1 MKYIKTSIPF
11 ILCLLTLPVYIYLYK
26 YSLNGFWIL
35 FVLERVLTPFL
46 GKKIENLL
54 DEDLD
59 ENLNEEEAI
68 SAGKFT
74 IFLIIFCLATI
85 SIFIYILFKYP
96 RLFILIMIGECIDK
110 VLEKIISNIRK
121 NRNERGF

>member
-74 IFLIIFCLATI
+74 IFLIIFCLAAI

-110 VLEKIISNIRK
+110 VLEKIICNIRE
-121 NRNERGF
+121 NRKKRGF

>member
-1 MKYIKTSIPF
+1 MKYIRTSIPF

-26 YSLNGFWIL
+26 NSLNGFWIL
-35 FVLERVLTPFL
+35 FVVERFTTPFL
-46 GKKIENLL
+46 GKKIDKLL

-59 ENLNEEEAI
+59 EDLTEEESIA
-68 SAGKFT
+68 AGKFT
-74 IFLIIFCLATI
+74 IFLITFCLVAI
-85 SIFIYILFKYP
+85 GIFIYILFKYP

>member
-1 MKYIKTSIPF
+1 MKYIRTRIPF

-26 YSLNGFWIL
+26 NSLNGFWIL
-35 FVLERVLTPFL
+35 FVVERFMTPLL

-54 DEDLD
+54 DDDLYED
-59 ENLNEEEAI
+59 LNEEEAR
-68 SAGKFT
+68 AVGKFT
-74 IFLIIFCLATI
+74 IFLIIFCLVAI

-110 VLEKIISNIRK
+110 VLEKIISNLRENRK
-121 NRNERGF
+121 ERGF

>member
-110 VLEKIISNIRK
+110 VLEKIICNIRE
-121 NRNERGF
+121 NRKKRGF

>member
-1 MKYIKTSIPF
+1 MKYIRTRIHF

-26 YSLNGFWIL
+26 NSLNGFWIL
-35 FVLERVLTPFL
+35 FVVERFMTPLL

-54 DEDLD
+54 DDDLYED
-59 ENLNEEEAI
+59 LNEEEAR
-68 SAGKFT
+68 AVGKFT
-74 IFLIIFCLATI
+74 IFLIIFCLVAI

-110 VLEKIISNIRK
+110 VLEKIISNLRENRK
-121 NRNERGF
+121 ERGF

>member
-1 MKYIKTSIPF
+1 MKYIRTSIPF

-26 YSLNGFWIL
+26 NSLNGFWIL
-35 FVLERVLTPFL
+35 FVVERFTTPFL
-46 GKKIENLL
+46 GKKIEKLL
-54 DEDLD
+54 DED
-59 ENLNEEEAI
+59 
-68 SAGKFT
+68 
-74 IFLIIFCLATI
+74 
-85 SIFIYILFKYP
+85 P

>member
-1 MKYIKTSIPF
+1 MNYIRTSIPF

-26 YSLNGFWIL
+26 NSLNGFWIL
-35 FVLERVLTPFL
+35 FVVERFMTPLL

-54 DEDLD
+54 DDDLYED
-59 ENLNEEEAI
+59 LNEEEAR
-68 SAGKFT
+68 AVGKFT
-74 IFLIIFCLATI
+74 IFLIIFCLVAI

-110 VLEKIISNIRK
+110 VLEKIISNLRENRK
-121 NRNERGF
+121 ERGF

>member
-1 MKYIKTSIPF
+1 MKYIRTSIPF

-26 YSLNGFWIL
+26 NSLNGFWIL
-35 FVLERVLTPFL
+35 FVVERFTTPFL
-46 GKKIENLL
+46 GKKIEKLL

-59 ENLNEEEAI
+59 EDLTEEESIA
-68 SAGKFT
+68 AGKFT
-74 IFLIIFCLATI
+74 IFLITFCLVA
-85 SIFIYILFKYP
+85 KYP